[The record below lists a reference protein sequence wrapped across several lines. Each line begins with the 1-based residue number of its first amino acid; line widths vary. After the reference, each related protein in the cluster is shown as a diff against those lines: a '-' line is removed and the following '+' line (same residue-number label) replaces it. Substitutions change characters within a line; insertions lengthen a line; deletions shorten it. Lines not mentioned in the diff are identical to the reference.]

1 MDTFINNITIIK
13 SAIKNLPTRKTP
25 ALYAFTRKLYQT
37 FKRERILYKLF
48 LRIEKRVSKTKKPD
62 NNIIRKENSQPLL
75 LMDMKNPK
83 LNISKSSPIFH
94 LL

>member
-1 MDTFINNITIIK
+1 MPSLGSYIK
-13 SAIKNLPTRKTP
+13 HL
-25 ALYAFTRKLYQT
+25 
-37 FKRERILYKLF
+37 REKELILYKLV

-62 NNIIRKENSQPLL
+62 SNIIRKENSQPLL

-83 LNISKSSPIFH
+83 LNISKASPIFH